1 MVESKIES
9 KRIERKRKLLKRR
22 QFEGFKVEAFRFAVI
37 ALLFSLLFFWVFTAR
52 VNAVQP
58 SKNPETSINTLESE
72 KIETSS
78 EDATLVGPSLKS
90 KSQPRFKIQAVQTL
104 RENFVMQV
112 CAENGETF
120 DTPALAQQAGLS
132 IVHVG
137 PCLNAKEEKI
147 REQKCWTLD
156 NENAREACLK
166 KEYKLEKVKE
176 RREACL
182 QLEDPDQQSD
192 CLASLRQAIKGYY
205 NNAFKRFLAALDAL
219 QAKFERKELDT
230 TIITEMR
237 AFVEEK
243 RGEFLNASTPE
254 ERKAILQETNVKW
267 REFKQQVLAILN
279 KRLVEKALER
289 AVNALN
295 EIKTTR
301 DELAGKGFDVTP
313 LNAQITV
320 VEQKIAA
327 VSETLEFKEQ
337 VRRLSEVRK
346 SLAQAR
352 RIIHAILNGQ
362 PIPSPETTPTTPTA
376 KPPLT
381 TIAPSMPVS
390 TRTPATTPVIE

>member
-1 MVESKIES
+1 
-9 KRIERKRKLLKRR
+9 LKRR